1 MSNDVKQTNGKSGTS
16 EKGYIFGD
24 FIDESKYEVDIGRRV
39 DAESRYEQPTF
50 SKMTRPC

>member
-1 MSNDVKQTNGKSGTS
+1 MTSNKIMERVEQARKV
-16 EKGYIFGD
+16 IFGD